1 MCRKNCKWDVWG
13 GGGGK
18 ASIWGA
24 TAPPPLSQCSYVPD
38 LISFRVTHYVILKVI
53 LYAFYELNGGELMF
67 LPFHSYAYKMAF
79 NIVILN
85 AIMRDAKL
93 FEIY

>member
-1 MCRKNCKWDVWG
+1 MGRGRGQSIHLGGNC
-13 GGGGK
+13 
-18 ASIWGA
+18 
-24 TAPPPLSQCSYVPD
+24 PPPLSQCSYVPD